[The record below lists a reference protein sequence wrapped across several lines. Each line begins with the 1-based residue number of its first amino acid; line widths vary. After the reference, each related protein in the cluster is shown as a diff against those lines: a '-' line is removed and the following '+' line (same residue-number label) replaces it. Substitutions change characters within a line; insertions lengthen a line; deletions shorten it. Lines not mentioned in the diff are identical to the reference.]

1 MERLIPPKD
10 DFITYVSGEK
20 GACHVAQG
28 HMGRHQVWS
37 GGRKGRG
44 EDPGQNLGVS
54 MRKWSFH
61 GKSRGG

>member
-28 HMGRHQVWS
+28 HMGRH
-37 GGRKGRG
+37 
-44 EDPGQNLGVS
+44 
-54 MRKWSFH
+54 
-61 GKSRGG
+61 